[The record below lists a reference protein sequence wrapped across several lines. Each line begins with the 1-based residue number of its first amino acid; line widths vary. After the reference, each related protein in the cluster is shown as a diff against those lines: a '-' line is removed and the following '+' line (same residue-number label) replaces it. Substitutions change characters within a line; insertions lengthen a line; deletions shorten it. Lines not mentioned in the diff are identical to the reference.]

1 MPQYIENFLH
11 ALNIAYSNLIKNEAH
26 SENLTG
32 KFKNPK
38 NFENASCFCNEVRKA
53 IICFEKRNS
62 MDTPPVLATLA
73 IQRRGIFTQARRN
86 QIFKS
91 HLSNFCKMRKRCASL
106 RALTQSKRAWIHT
119 HTLWIWL
126 QCITRKSRRNYLR
139 I

>member
-62 MDTPPVLATLA
+62 MDTPPRPGHAGHTA
-73 IQRRGIFTQARRN
+73 
-86 QIFKS
+86 
-91 HLSNFCKMRKRCASL
+91 KRH
-106 RALTQSKRAWIHT
+106 IHT
-119 HTLWIWL
+119 GSK
-126 QCITRKSRRNYLR
+126 KSN